1 MDKKV
6 KRERKI
12 WSCPTFKE
20 APSTKDEEGQEE
32 EGGEVVQGSDH
43 HTFGAWEG
51 FFGGGCTCA
60 FIHCEVEAGAAG
72 GNWEGVVEV
81 GESQGAGD
89 DVRR

>member
-1 MDKKV
+1 MIGKGP
-6 KRERKI
+6 
-12 WSCPTFKE
+12 CPALLAEEGNFFKE

-32 EGGEVVQGSDH
+32 EGGEVVQGGDH
-43 HTFGAWEG
+43 HTFGA
-51 FFGGGCTCA
+51 CA
-60 FIHCEVEAGAAG
+60 FIHCEVEAGTAG